1 MRQGW
6 GAADTHGNP
15 LQTAGAPQTP
25 KPCEMDRRRFR
36 QPPCV
41 MRVNPMN
48 QLRFRT
54 PTHHLRYAAAIA
66 GSLTLAIAQD
76 PTRLEKLESENTALK
91 QRLDALEQ
99 LAQREGLQ
107 PSKSGLKA
115 TTAMSEISLSGF
127 VQTSYFYNSR
137 NPADKKSD
145 GYLWNTSH
153 NAFSVNKVK
162 LTLASKPVEASGEK
176 WDAGF
181 RTSMIW
187 GEDSTVL
194 NTGSPIAGFEALREA
209 FVEVNAPIGTG
220 LNIKA
225 GQLISL
231 LNYESGDGG
240 AANANFSQGYQ
251 WFFTG
256 NGPGAG
262 VQMSYTFTDWLTAR
276 VRVQNGM
283 YAGPIDSNDG
293 KTLIGSLN
301 FKPVKNGWFNLIG
314 FGGPENRN
322 LDIKGGSVLAGYD
335 FTEKFHTGLEFDY
348 FNFDPAI
355 GKSSDL
361 TSIGIFTSYDLAS
374 TLSVAFRAEYLDDPD
389 GGGLKGINLPGR
401 PGSSILSMDA
411 DGSLGSLTLTLNWM
425 PTARVKI
432 QPEIRYDYTTYTG
445 GLDGH
450 KNRVIFGL
458 GLNYLF

>member
-1 MRQGW
+1 M
-6 GAADTHGNP
+6 
-15 LQTAGAPQTP
+15 L
-25 KPCEMDRRRFR
+25 
-36 QPPCV
+36 
-41 MRVNPMN
+41 
-48 QLRFRT
+48 
-54 PTHHLRYAAAIA
+54 
-66 GSLTLAIAQD
+66 AQD
-76 PTRLEKLESENTALK
+76 PTRLEKLETENAALK

-107 PSKSGLKA
+107 PSKTGAKA
-115 TTAMSEISLSGF
+115 AMAMSEINLSGF

-137 NPADKKSD
+137 KPADKKSD

-162 LTLASKPVEASGEK
+162 LTLASKPVETSGES

-187 GEDSTVL
+187 GEDATVL
-194 NTGSPIAGFEALREA
+194 NTGNPNPGFEALREA
-209 FVEVNAPIGTG
+209 YVEVNAPIGDG

-231 LNYESGDGG
+231 LNWESGDGG
-240 AANANFSQGYQ
+240 AANPNFSQGYQ
-251 WFFTG
+251 WFYTG
-256 NGPGAG
+256 NGPAAG
-262 VQMSYTFTDWLTAR
+262 VQFSYTFTEWLTAR

-283 YAGPIDSNDG
+283 YAGPLDSNDG

-301 FKPVKNGWFNLIG
+301 FTPAKGFWFNLIG
-314 FGGPENRN
+314 FGGPESRTM
-322 LDIKGGSVLAGYD
+322 DVSGASILAGYD
-335 FTEKFHTGLEFDY
+335 FTEKLHSGFEFDY
-348 FNFDPAI
+348 FKFDPAL
-355 GKSSDL
+355 GGAADL
-361 TSIGIFTSYDLAS
+361 TSIGGRVWYDLTS
-374 TLSVAFRAEYLDDPD
+374 TLAVAFRAEYLHDPD

-401 PGSSILSMDA
+401 PGSAILSA
-411 DGSLGSLTLTLNWM
+411 DPDGDLGSLTLTFDWA

-432 QPEIRYDYTTYTG
+432 QPEIRYDFTSYTG

-450 KNRVIFGL
+450 KNRVIFGI